1 MIRLHIN
8 RYFLVMLV
16 CLCAISITRA
26 QGPINDSLTTVRP
39 SFGNDAPATAPAPAR
54 QQSTRDTT
62 TFKKH
67 SPGRATLLS
76 AVIPGAGQL
85 YNRKYWKIPLIYAAG
100 GAAVYGIVFYTREY
114 NNFRNAYKER
124 LANGF
129 NVDPY
134 YNQFQTPT
142 LQSNRD
148 YYRYYRDLSYI
159 ALGAVYILQVV
170 DAAVDA
176 HFFDFKITEDLS
188 LNVQPVVP
196 ITAPASGTQVLFT
209 FKF

>member
-1 MIRLHIN
+1 MIRPHFK
-8 RYFLVMLV
+8 RYFIVVLLSLLTVGSV
-16 CLCAISITRA
+16 RA
-26 QGPINDSLTTVRP
+26 QGPINDSLNISRP
-39 SFGNDAPATAPAPAR
+39 SFTNDEPATTTPAVKR
-54 QQSTRDTT
+54 STTKDTSFT
-62 TFKKH
+62 KH
-67 SPGRATLLS
+67 SPARATLLS
-76 AVIPGAGQL
+76 AVLPGAGQL

-134 YNQFQTPT
+134 YNQFQEPT

-170 DAAVDA
+170 DATVDA
-176 HFFDFKITEDLS
+176 HFFDFQITEDLS
-188 LNVQPVVP
+188 LHVQPVIP
-196 ITAPASGTQVLFT
+196 ITAPTSGSQVLFT
-209 FKF
+209 LKF